1 MAASLFKL
9 VGDIYVNND
18 EANKSIQKTDKK
30 ASDLGQTF
38 LKGAKTVAKW
48 GVAIAGAATGAAA
61 GMMKVATSAAETA
74 DEIDKASIR
83 MGVSTDAYQELKY
96 AAEQCGVEMSTL
108 EKAAKKLEGTD
119 MNFDEAIAD
128 IMSLGSEA
136 ERTQRAS
143 ELFGDSIAYTLSP
156 ILASSGEEFDGLRE
170 RAHDLGI
177 VMTEE
182 DVKAGVKMGD
192 TMSDVKNAVGG
203 LVTQLG
209 TKLMP
214 IVQKLL
220 DAILK
225 HLPQIEALFD
235 ELSPVIEDLL
245 ETILPILLDLV
256 EQCLPPILDLI
267 KAILPIVADL
277 AKQIIPIL
285 ADVLSKILPFITK
298 IVEKLLPPLLEL
310 LQPILDLISP
320 ILDLVLALLDPIL
333 DLVTLAL
340 TPLQAILKPISDGF
354 GLIKDVIEKLT
365 KPIQYLGDCF
375 SSLKFP
381 NIEIPAWAKKILGIE
396 DKKDTHFYGALGTAA
411 TDFAMNALGV
421 RKGTPGSYYGYASG
435 GFPENGSV
443 FMARENGM
451 TEMVG
456 RFGNQAA
463 VANNDQIV
471 QGIAA
476 GVAAAIS
483 PMLAELKGI
492 RGAIGDG
499 SFDSDKLAKFL
510 APAMDYQLGMI
521 KG

>member
-1 MAASLFKL
+1 
-9 VGDIYVNND
+9 
-18 EANKSIQKTDKK
+18 
-30 ASDLGQTF
+30 
-38 LKGAKTVAKW
+38 
-48 GVAIAGAATGAAA
+48 
-61 GMMKVATSAAETA
+61 
-74 DEIDKASIR
+74 
-83 MGVSTDAYQELKY
+83 
-96 AAEQCGVEMSTL
+96 MSTL

-128 IMSLGSEA
+128 IMSFGTEA

-192 TMSDVKNAVGG
+192 TMSDVKKAVGG

-235 ELSPVIEDLL
+235 ELAPVIEDLL

-267 KAILPIVADL
+267 KAILPIVANL

-320 ILDLVLALLDPIL
+320 ILDIVIALLQPIL
-333 DLVTLAL
+333 DLVSLAL
-340 TPLQAILKPISDGF
+340 EPLKLLLKPISDGF
-354 GLIKDVIEKLT
+354 GLIKDAVELLA
-365 KPIQYLGDCF
+365 KPFKSLQDAM
-375 SSLKFP
+375 SSLHWPDISLPK
-381 NIEIPAWAKKILGIE
+381 WAQKLLGIE
-396 DKKDTHFYGALGTAA
+396 EEGEVNYHSPRDYNPGTSGTNHGHSGGIGFAL
-411 TDFAMNALGV
+411 
-421 RKGTPGSYYGYASG
+421 G

-471 QGIAA
+471 KGIAA

>member
-38 LKGAKTVAKW
+38 LKGAKTVGKW
-48 GVAIAGAATGAAA
+48 GLAIAGAATGAAA

-156 ILASSGEEFDGLRE
+156 ILASSGEDFNGLRD
-170 RAHDLGI
+170 RAHELGI
-177 VMTEE
+177 VMAEE
-182 DVKAGVKMGD
+182 DVKAGVTLGD
-192 TMSDVKNAVGG
+192 TLSDVKKAFGG
-203 LVTQLG
+203 LVTELG

-235 ELSPVIEDLL
+235 ELAPVVEDLL
-245 ETILPILLDLV
+245 DTILPILLDLV
-256 EQCLPPILDLI
+256 EQCLPPILDLV
-267 KAILPIVADL
+267 KAILPLLADL
-277 AKQIIPIL
+277 AKQIVPIL
-285 ADVLSKILPFITK
+285 ADILAKLLPIVTK
-298 IVEKLLPPLLEL
+298 IVEMILPPLLEL
-310 LQPILDLISP
+310 LKPILDLISP
-320 ILDLVLALLDPIL
+320 ILDLVVALLDPVL
-333 DLVTLAL
+333 SLLELAL
-340 TPLQAILKPISDGF
+340 KPVNAILKPIADGF

-365 KPIQYLGDCF
+365 QPIKYLGDCF
-375 SSLKFP
+375 SGLKFP

-396 DKKDTHFYGALGTAA
+396 DKQDKHFYGAMGTVVS
-411 TDFAMNALGV
+411 DFATNALGV

-435 GFPENGSV
+435 GFPESGSV

-456 RFGNQAA
+456 RFGNQTA

-471 QGIAA
+471 QGIAM
-476 GVAAAIS
+476 GVASAVA
-483 PMLAELKGI
+483 PMLAELQGI

-510 APAMDYQLGMI
+510 APAMDYQLGVI